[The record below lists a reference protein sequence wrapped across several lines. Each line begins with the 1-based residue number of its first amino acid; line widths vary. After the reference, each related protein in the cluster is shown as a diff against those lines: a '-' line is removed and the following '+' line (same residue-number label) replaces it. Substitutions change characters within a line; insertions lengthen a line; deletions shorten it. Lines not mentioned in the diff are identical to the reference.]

1 MVTSIIWFRR
11 DLRLSDNPAL
21 TAAVAAGRPVVPLF
35 ILEDATKGDNTC
47 RDYDSGTGTACDWW
61 LHHSLKALEGAL
73 SAQGMSLVLR
83 RGDPEQIL
91 RQVVEETQAAAIFWN
106 RRYEPGGMERDRKIK
121 QDLRLHGLT
130 VESFNGSLLAEP
142 WSVKTKADGP
152 FKVFTPF
159 WNALQRNRGQV
170 PVRAAPQIPQ
180 HPAVRCFSERL
191 DDWRLLPRNP
201 DWANGFSDVWQPGEA
216 GALDQ
221 LVTFLEKSLCH
232 YREGRDRPDREQ
244 VSRLSPHLRWGE
256 ISPNQIWQATLMA
269 SEKTGKSDGLRAA
282 AWAFLRE
289 LGWRDFSYHLLYHWP
304 SLPARNWRP
313 EFDKFSWNQDS
324 RALQAWSKGNTGYPI
339 VDAGMRQLWASGWM
353 HNRVRMITASFLIK
367 DLLIDWRQGAAWFAQ
382 TLVDADIANNSASW
396 QWVAGSGADA
406 SPFFRVFNPITQG
419 AKFDPDGSYV
429 RTWVPELS
437 ALPKQWIHKPWEA
450 PATVREE
457 ANVQLGKNY
466 PHPIVDHATAR
477 QRALATF
484 KAIRGDQPG

>member
-1 MVTSIIWFRR
+1 
-11 DLRLSDNPAL
+11 
-21 TAAVAAGRPVVPLF
+21 
-35 ILEDATKGDNTC
+35 
-47 RDYDSGTGTACDWW
+47 
-61 LHHSLKALEGAL
+61 
-73 SAQGMSLVLR
+73 
-83 RGDPEQIL
+83 
-91 RQVVEETQAAAIFWN
+91 
-106 RRYEPGGMERDRKIK
+106 
-121 QDLRLHGLT
+121 
-130 VESFNGSLLAEP
+130 
-142 WSVKTKADGP
+142 
-152 FKVFTPF
+152 
-159 WNALQRNRGQV
+159 
-170 PVRAAPQIPQ
+170 
-180 HPAVRCFSERL
+180 
-191 DDWRLLPRNP
+191 
-201 DWANGFSDVWQPGEA
+201 
-216 GALDQ
+216 
-221 LVTFLEKSLCH
+221 
-232 YREGRDRPDREQ
+232 
-244 VSRLSPHLRWGE
+244 
-256 ISPNQIWQATLMA
+256 MA